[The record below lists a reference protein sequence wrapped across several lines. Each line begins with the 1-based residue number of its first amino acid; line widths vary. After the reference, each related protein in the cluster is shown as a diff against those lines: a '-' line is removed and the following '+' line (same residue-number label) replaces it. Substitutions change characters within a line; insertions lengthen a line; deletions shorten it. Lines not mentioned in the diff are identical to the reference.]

1 MTGTMGKKLLI
12 DLLSLRELENLP
24 ADAVLKHDKYA
35 SSFKTI
41 RELAA
46 FQFTC
51 RHCENAPCISVCPAK
66 ALEKDENGLVNRA
79 MNLCIRCK
87 SCITACPFGTLMDD
101 LFNAKTSGQR
111 FISLAEENDLEEFAR
126 LITEQAISIVDRDEN
141 PAENIYRL
149 SDMILI
155 KEKKWQ

>member
-1 MTGTMGKKLLI
+1 MGKKLLI

-24 ADAVLKHDKYA
+24 AEAVLKQDKYS

-101 LFNAKTSGQR
+101 LFNVRTSGQR
-111 FISLAEENDLEEFAR
+111 FISLADENDLEDFAR
-126 LITEQAISIVDRDEN
+126 LFPEQTVSLVDRDEN
-141 PAENIYRL
+141 PSENIYKL

-155 KEKKWQ
+155 REKIWQ

>member
-1 MTGTMGKKLLI
+1 MGKKLLI

-24 ADAVLKHDKYA
+24 AEAVLKQDKFN

-41 RELAA
+41 RELAT

-51 RHCENAPCISVCPAK
+51 RHCENAPCIQVCPAK

-79 MNLCIRCK
+79 VNLCIRCK
-87 SCITACPFGTLMDD
+87 SCITACPFGTMMDN
-101 LFNAKTSGQR
+101 LFNVKTSGQR
-111 FISLAEENDLEEFAR
+111 FFSLTDENDLEDFAR
-126 LITEQAISIVDRDEN
+126 LFPDQAVSIVDRDEN
-141 PAENIYRL
+141 PAENIYKL

-155 KEKKWQ
+155 KEKIWQ

>member
-1 MTGTMGKKLLI
+1 MGKKLLI

-24 ADAVLKHDKYA
+24 AEAVLKQDKYS

-101 LFNAKTSGQR
+101 LFNVRTSGQR
-111 FISLAEENDLEEFAR
+111 FISLADENDLEDFAR
-126 LITEQAISIVDRDEN
+126 LFPEQIVSLVDRDEN
-141 PAENIYRL
+141 PSENIYKL

-155 KEKKWQ
+155 REKIWQ

>member
-1 MTGTMGKKLLI
+1 MGKKLLI
-12 DLLSLRELENLP
+12 DLLSLRELKNLP
-24 ADAVLKHDKYA
+24 ADAVLKQDKYS

-66 ALEKDENGLVNRA
+66 ALEKGENGLVNRA

-101 LFNAKTSGQR
+101 LFNVKTSGQR
-111 FISLAEENDLEEFAR
+111 FFSLADENDLKDFAR
-126 LITEQAISIVDRDEN
+126 LFPDQIVSLVDRDEN
-141 PAENIYRL
+141 PAENIYKL
-149 SDMILI
+149 SEMILI
-155 KEKKWQ
+155 REKIWQ

>member
-24 ADAVLKHDKYA
+24 AEAVLKQDKY
-35 SSFKTI
+35 STSFKTI
-41 RELAA
+41 RELAT

-51 RHCENAPCISVCPAK
+51 RHCENAPCIRVCPAK

-79 MNLCIRCK
+79 VNLCIRCK
-87 SCITACPFGTLMDD
+87 SCITACPFGTMMDD
-101 LFNAKTSGQR
+101 LFNVKTSGQK
-111 FISLAEENDLEEFAR
+111 FFSLVNENDLEDFAR
-126 LITEQAISIVDRDEN
+126 LFPEQTVNLVDRDEN

-155 KEKKWQ
+155 KEKIWQ